1 MHKACDKL
9 GGSKGMLP
17 QEILILDL
25 LLDTMDNLVESGT
38 VFAQT

>member
-1 MHKACDKL
+1 MYSCAKHV
-9 GGSKGMLP
+9 GSEGMLP

-25 LLDTMDNLVESGT
+25 FIRWNLVNLGT